1 MKTIFK
7 YIFSFTLGA
16 AMFTSCDLDTI
27 PTNSLDAGSVFG
39 KTGDAEKV
47 LNGGWNYLMETFNSY
62 ANPGY
67 GAMLCANDAMGSD
80 VVLND
85 KYGFKSH
92 NQLNAIYSKGG
103 TNTLSWLLAYR
114 VINDCNGVLDNIDN
128 AEGTQTDRDRI
139 KGQALALRGFL
150 YLHLASCYS
159 FAIDKDPDAVCV
171 PIYTQ
176 STDVTIA
183 GEGKPAS
190 SVSEVYAQSIGD
202 LEEALKLIPET
213 YTRNAKHKIDN
224 QVVLGIL
231 SRACL
236 YARQWEKAKNYS
248 DQLLAKNSYLMNETE
263 YNDGFNSVDNKE
275 WIWGHAQTSEQSNA
289 SYRFQYLDTTTPGI
303 YYYSFNV
310 DPYFRD
316 LFDDGDYRKKMLF
329 WATDPGAN
337 VETTPFVWMRYSKFK
352 MRDLQGAEDG
362 IADIVLMRVAEIYL
376 INAEAKARLND
387 PDAVNK
393 LNALKAARGAQTIDA
408 GLSQQ
413 ELLEAI
419 WIERRKEL
427 WGEGF
432 SLIDIIR
439 NQQSVVRKAYPD
451 DAIEYTYTAADG
463 TTKTLSKTPQGHRFF
478 NFPDKSE
485 FCPNSKYYL
494 YRITNAEELANKNLY
509 KDHPKLSIYTQE

>member
-1 MKTIFK
+1 MKTFFK
-7 YIFSFTLGA
+7 YIFSLALGA
-16 AMFTSCDLDTI
+16 GIFTSCDLNTI
-27 PTNSLDAGSVFG
+27 PTNYVDAGSVFS

-92 NQLNAIYSKGG
+92 NQFNAIYGKGG

-114 VINDCNGVLDNIDN
+114 VINDCNGVIENIDN
-128 AEGTQTDRDRI
+128 AEGTQTDRNRI

-159 FAIDKDPDAVCV
+159 FAIDKDPDAVCA

-176 STDVTIA
+176 STDKTIA
-183 GEGKPAS
+183 SEGKPAA
-190 SVSEVYAQSIGD
+190 SVSEVYSQSISD

-213 YTRNAKHKIDN
+213 YVRNSKHKIDN

-236 YARQWEKAKNYS
+236 YARQWDKAKTYS
-248 DQLLAKNSYLMNETE
+248 NQLLAKNNYLMSETE
-263 YNDGFNSVDNKE
+263 YKDGFSDVSNKE
-275 WIWGHAQTSEQSNA
+275 WIWGHPQTSDQSNA

-316 LFDDGDYRKKMLF
+316 LFDEGDYRKKLLF

-337 VETTPFVWMRYSKFK
+337 VESAAYVWMRYAKFR

-362 IADIVLMRVAEIYL
+362 VSDILLMRVSEIYL

-393 LNALKAARGAQTIDA
+393 LNELKAARGAKKADI

-413 ELLEAI
+413 NLLDAI
-419 WIERRKEL
+419 WTERRKEL

-439 NQQSVVRKAYPD
+439 NQQTVVRNAYPETKID
-451 DAIEYTYTAADG
+451 YTYTDSKG
-463 TTKTLSKTPQGHRFF
+463 QVQTIQKTPQGHRYFT
-478 NFPDKSE
+478 FPDKSN
-485 FCPNSKYYL
+485 FVPNSKYYL
-494 YRITNAEELANKNLY
+494 YRITDAEESANENLY
-509 KDHPKLSIYTQE
+509 KDHPKLSIYTE